1 MHTYIHFLHY
11 IDYIHYIHYMHSLMT
26 LHSLHMCYKDLW
38 NDMYI
43 QRIHVRCVRK
53 WTVCSLS
60 HVRSVF
66 ATSSP
71 VQKDLLLSAC
81 SRDLMKGTANRFF
94 VSIYSCSLL
103 HTKQHTCNQEPSPSP
118 YSTLWCKLR
127 GLGEN
132 TVEGI
137 CVRFIP
143 LESWH
148 QHPANK
154 ETEASTIR
162 GVFST
167 RPAPSIGATNVTSCS
182 AMSSGKIFCYQF
194 LWALLLPLWPPV
206 VIGQWLQ
213 CGIIF
218 MGIPTKSSSCHNDK
232 YTYAKR
238 PNGMS
243 LMHICIIYIYI

>member
-1 MHTYIHFLHY
+1 MLDVYVNKLYVACLMCAVCLQRAHLYKKMFFYLLAHEIWWNGLLTVFLFP
-11 IDYIHYIHYMHSLMT
+11 S
-26 LHSLHMCYKDLW
+26 
-38 NDMYI
+38 
-43 QRIHVRCVRK
+43 IHV
-53 WTVCSLS
+53 
-60 HVRSVF
+60 VF
-66 ATSSP
+66 FIQSSTLAIKNHP
-71 VQKDLLLSAC
+71 
-81 SRDLMKGTANRFF
+81 
-94 VSIYSCSLL
+94 
-103 HTKQHTCNQEPSPSP
+103 HPH
-118 YSTLWCKLR
+118 STLWCKLR

-182 AMSSGKIFCYQF
+182 TMSSRKIFCYQF

-232 YTYAKR
+232 YTYVCKKAQQ
-238 PNGMS
+238 NEFDAYV
-243 LMHICIIYIYI
+243 YIYIDR